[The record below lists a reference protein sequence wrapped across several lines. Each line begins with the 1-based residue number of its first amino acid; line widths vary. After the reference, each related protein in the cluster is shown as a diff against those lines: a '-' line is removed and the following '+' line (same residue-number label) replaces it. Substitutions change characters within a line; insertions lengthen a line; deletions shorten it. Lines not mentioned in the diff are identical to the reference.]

1 MKKILILL
9 LALFIAKESFSQ
21 IPDDP
26 ISPVEAAN
34 MLGKGILF
42 EPQSGDVDML
52 ISAPYKP
59 EYGDL
64 IKSTGFKSVRIRYQ
78 GSRNPMMIAIADGP
92 PYDAADDALLDE
104 LEGII
109 DDLLSKD
116 LAVVITF
123 YGLTHDNDGDLE
135 KMTAWWGYVA
145 DKFKNKSHRLIF
157 NLFVEP
163 WNLIKDPDH
172 HRIMDYYNAITT
184 EIRKTNPDR
193 LLIYFKIQPQNS
205 SENPYGP
212 GSEYFMTKAY
222 DPVAVDAGIY
232 FMWDFHVLKND
243 TRDNMRLVE
252 QAWEYRDSAKQAV
265 WSGAWY
271 STASDIPQ
279 WQMEPM
285 AVNTNR
291 RFIDRGVPSAYLM
304 MFDGHTGIFDAQDD
318 RNGNGILDEWTY
330 PGLEKILT
338 SGPDIWW
345 NLLTNPGFEKD
356 TAGWRTKNG
365 RFTISDFSEDH
376 HININGNSNNAL
388 LIQDVTP
395 ALKNNGSGTVN
406 ALAYVTSSGNTTIKF
421 RISGEAG
428 GNTFQFESNEVT
440 VTKGGSVL
448 INEAINTEWTG
459 ELDKAEF
466 AIDISGD
473 AATIDKTGLTRFFYP
488 DPVLDINIWPGE
500 KVNKDNYTLRS
511 ISTIDINVKLRSL
524 MRDAISDNNEDIIPI
539 ANAIHDIR
547 IALEDRLRTLI
558 SDDYEYTSDE
568 TQYRTGGYYQGS
580 ENKEF
585 SSDVDKYISGKD
597 EEAYDLNLQLIEQQA
612 LAVKYFILNDL
623 EFRVLYYDIH
633 RGYPEYISQ
642 EIPIDTTVTTD
653 GGTLTANQ
661 SGATYRWL
669 DCDLLYNP
677 VYDATGQSFS
687 PRVPGKYAV
696 EITLDGFVMRS
707 GCHKVNTPSGI
718 RDKRADYTTKVFPNP
733 FNDHIF
739 IVPENE
745 KQPFTVELLDIQG
758 RKIATFNSLDPLSA
772 NIRLNVNKGV
782 YLLKVVLHNRT
793 EYFKILKN

>member
-1 MKKILILL
+1 MKKILTLL
-9 LALFIAKESFSQ
+9 LLMLFAKVSFAQ

-26 ISPVEAAN
+26 ISPVEAVN

-42 EPQSGDVDML
+42 EPQSGDVNMAL
-52 ISAPYKP
+52 SAPYKP

-78 GSRNPMMIAIADGP
+78 GSRNPMMIAIAEGP

-123 YGLTHDNDGDLE
+123 YGLTDDNDGDLE

-145 DKFKNKSHRLIF
+145 DKFKDKSHRLIF

-163 WNLIKDPDH
+163 WDLIKNPDH

-212 GSEYFMTKAY
+212 GEEYFMTKAY
-222 DPVAVDAGIY
+222 DPVAADAGIY
-232 FMWDFHVLKND
+232 FLWDFHVLKND
-243 TRDNMRLVE
+243 TRDNLRLVA
-252 QAWEYRDSAKQAV
+252 QASEYQDSAKQAV

-285 AVNTNR
+285 AVNVNR
-291 RFIDRGVPSAYLM
+291 RFIDRGVSYAYLM
-304 MFDGHTGIFDAQDD
+304 MFDGHTGIYDAQND

-345 NLLTNPGFEKD
+345 NLLSNPGFEKD
-356 TAGWRTKNG
+356 TAKWRTENG
-365 RFTISDFSEDH
+365 TFTISDFSEDH
-376 HININGNSNNAL
+376 HININGNSSNAK

-395 ALKNNGSGTVN
+395 ALKNNGSGDFN
-406 ALAYVTSSGNTTIKF
+406 ALAYVTSSGNTRIKF
-421 RISGEAG
+421 IISGEAG
-428 GNTFQFESNEVT
+428 GNTFLFESDEIT
-440 VTKGGSVL
+440 VTKGDPVL
-448 INEAINTEWTG
+448 INEKINADWTG
-459 ELDKAEF
+459 ETDKAEF
-466 AIDISGD
+466 AIVISGD
-473 AATIDKTGLTRFFYP
+473 AATIDKTGLTRFFHT
-488 DPVLDINIWPGE
+488 DPVLNTNIWPGE
-500 KVNKDNYTLRS
+500 KVKKDNYTHRS
-511 ISTIDINVKLRSL
+511 VSTIDINIQLRSL
-524 MRDAISDNNEDIIPI
+524 MKDAVSDNNQEVIPI
-539 ANAIHDIR
+539 TNAIHDIR
-547 IALEDRLRTLI
+547 ISLENRLRTLI

-580 ENKEF
+580 ENKEY

-597 EEAYDLNLQLIEQQA
+597 DEASDLNRQLVEQQD
-612 LAVKYFILNDL
+612 LAIKYFVLNDRG
-623 EFRVLYYDIH
+623 FRELYYDVH
-633 RGYPEYISQ
+633 RDYPEQIKQ
-642 EIPIDTTVTTD
+642 EIPIDTTVTAN
-653 GGTLTANQ
+653 GGTLKANQ
-661 SGATYRWL
+661 SGASYRWL
-669 DCDLLYNP
+669 DCELLNNP
-677 VYDATGQSFS
+677 VYDATEQSFS
-687 PRVPGKYAV
+687 PRIPGKYAV

-707 GCHKVNTPSGI
+707 GCHTVTSPSGI
-718 RDKRADYTTKVFPNP
+718 RDKRAEYTTKVFPNP

-739 IVPENE
+739 VIPENE

-758 RKIATFNSLDPLSA
+758 RKIEAFSGLDPLSA
-772 NIRLNVNKGV
+772 NIRINVQRGV
-782 YLLKVVLHNRT
+782 YLLKVVLHDRS